1 MNRSHLGAAAL
12 ALALV
17 ASACGSDSEEATATT
32 EAESAVEDTAM
43 DDTAMDGMDM
53 DGMNMGD
60 ASATRADEVVGAAL
74 ATGELMLLDTRPQGF
89 DDVAGTAWIARHSAG
104 TTVTVEVEGLLPD
117 ADYISHLH
125 ADVCANS
132 GGDHYQFEIGGSDM
146 PPNEI
151 HLAFTSDADGN
162 GFMTAENHQIAGL
175 DAVAFVVHPVNLID
189 NKVACLDFVE
199 LEAGAAATAI
209 EQGVDHD
216 GMDESEMEDDSMEV
230 DDSEMDE
237 MDMEDDSMGEDS

>member
-17 ASACGSDSEEATATT
+17 ASACGSDSDSDSEEANVTT
-32 EAESAVEDTAM
+32 EAESAVEGTA
-43 DDTAMDGMDM
+43 MDM

-104 TTVTVEVEGLLPD
+104 TTVTVEVQGLLPD

-162 GFMTAENHQIAGL
+162 GFMTAENHEIAGL

-189 NKVACLDFVE
+189 NKIACLDFVE
-199 LEAGAAATAI
+199 LEAGAAATAV

-216 GMDESEMEDDSMEV
+216 GMDESEM
-230 DDSEMDE
+230 DE
-237 MDMEDDSMGEDS
+237 MEMEDDSMGEDS